1 MDETFEGR
9 FAQAQL
15 LWGNIAARPLRA
27 FLSILA
33 ITIQV
38 FLVLMI
44 VGLTTGVIS
53 EWGKRVEGVGADIL
67 VQPPNSSMFLACS
80 RAVLPESL
88 ADKVAK
94 LPGVDEVAPT
104 LTLMD
109 QKNFVLV
116 YGIDYRRFNAL
127 SRGFLFRSGRPFEA
141 ANEAIA
147 DDIVAQAKHLKVGD
161 SITLLNHS
169 FTICGIVAHGKGAR
183 YFIPLKTAKDMPGA
197 DQRVSMLY
205 VRSKGDVEATR
216 EQILNVAPG
225 DGVKSMAE
233 YTTLMNSSKLPEL
246 KPFIRTMVGLGMVI
260 SFLVVL
266 LNMHTMV
273 LERTRE
279 IGILK
284 ALGSSRLDIVRLLL
298 AYAISTRKGLI
309 LLTGEVGTGKTM
321 LIRRLLDWLTEQK
334 MPTALIFNS
343 HIQPEHLLD
352 FILNDFGV
360 PCASK
365 LKSAKLMA
373 LNHWLLEGYRAD
385 QTPSLIVD
393 WAQGL
398 DPSALDAILLLLN
411 FETPREKLLQIV
423 LAGQPELQEKL
434 KRHELR
440 QLRQRITVR
449 CTTAPLTLEQTY
461 GYIGERLR
469 IAGASDQPI
478 FEPDAVGAIH
488 AYSRGIPR
496 VINVLAEHSLINA
509 CAEDA
514 NTVSARAVAQAA
526 TDCQLDRAD
535 SVARILSTGSYST
548 ASVSDIGALLASIS
562 ASSDAPFG
570 PVHKR
575 QFNEAPSAAPDAV
588 FRSARPSAT
597 ADQVSNAV
605 IASNQL
611 EVNATENNPEQNF
624 NLPPLAA
631 AEASEI
637 L

>member
-1 MDETFEGR
+1 MSTIFSFFGLRENPFKINPDPRFLYATDQIRAASDE
-9 FAQAQL
+9 
-15 LWGNIAARPLRA
+15 
-27 FLSILA
+27 
-33 ITIQV
+33 
-38 FLVLMI
+38 
-44 VGLTTGVIS
+44 
-53 EWGKRVEGVGADIL
+53 
-67 VQPPNSSMFLACS
+67 
-80 RAVLPESL
+80 
-88 ADKVAK
+88 
-94 LPGVDEVAPT
+94 
-104 LTLMD
+104 
-109 QKNFVLV
+109 
-116 YGIDYRRFNAL
+116 
-127 SRGFLFRSGRPFEA
+127 
-141 ANEAIA
+141 
-147 DDIVAQAKHLKVGD
+147 
-161 SITLLNHS
+161 
-169 FTICGIVAHGKGAR
+169 
-183 YFIPLKTAKDMPGA
+183 
-197 DQRVSMLY
+197 
-205 VRSKGDVEATR
+205 
-216 EQILNVAPG
+216 
-225 DGVKSMAE
+225 
-233 YTTLMNSSKLPEL
+233 
-246 KPFIRTMVGLGMVI
+246 
-260 SFLVVL
+260 
-266 LNMHTMV
+266 
-273 LERTRE
+273 
-279 IGILK
+279 
-284 ALGSSRLDIVRLLL
+284 L

-321 LIRRLLDWLTEQK
+321 LIRHLLDWLTEQK

-373 LNHWLLEGYRAD
+373 LNHWLLERYRAD
-385 QTPSLIVD
+385 QTPVLIVD
-393 WAQGL
+393 EAQGL
-398 DPSALDAILLLLN
+398 DPSALEEIRLLLN

-514 NTVSARAVAQAA
+514 STVSARAVAQAA

-548 ASVSDIGALLASIS
+548 ASVSDIEALLASIS
-562 ASSDAPFG
+562 ASSDSPFG

-575 QFNEAPSAAPDAV
+575 QINEAPSAAPDAI
-588 FRSARPSAT
+588 FRPSRPSPT
-597 ADQVSNAV
+597 ADQVTNTV

-611 EVNATENNPEQNF
+611 EVNATENHPEQNF
-624 NLPPLAA
+624 HLPPLAA
-631 AEASEI
+631 AEAFQI
-637 L
+637 LEAPPLPQPVSAQTVVAANEAPQAEPFVKPSPSSVDFLHLWSRTFLADVRSTSRQFRRAIRSFETQRWNPFIRDLRRQLNQLSVRASGLSAHPRLKQFRAG